1 MRVFLVA
8 AFFMKIRGKHMIN
21 ILQDEQGLEE
31 DSSIEYGKKP
41 LSVYIHIPFCI
52 KKCKYCDFLSFPV
65 GKTCMDGYGM
75 FRRKYVESLCEE
87 IESYAHLAETHNI
100 NTIYIGGGTPSV
112 LDPDEIT
119 VIMDTVRR
127 IFDIDEGAEIS
138 IEVNPGTLTSAKAKE
153 YIANGIN
160 RMSIGLQSAQSD
172 ELKALGRIHNYDQFI
187 AAFDMAREAGFR
199 NINIDLMSDIPGQSM
214 RSYLDTLEKVLRCRP
229 EHISSYSLIVEE
241 GTPLAADRTLLGQIP
256 DEDVDRQMY
265 EATNKL
271 LDTGGYH
278 RYEISNYARS
288 GYECR
293 HNIVYWTLGEYI
305 GVGIGAA
312 SFLYGRRY
320 TNTANIEDY
329 VDAMERHKE
338 LVTFGDPIE
347 NAGKARDIL
356 EHMRIVEEE
365 LDSDRLMEEYMFL
378 GLRMI
383 SGVSAGKFNDY
394 FGRSIYDVYGT
405 VIDKYTASGHLED
418 DHGLIRLTPKGI
430 DVSNTILADFL
441 ID

>member
-1 MRVFLVA
+1 M
-8 AFFMKIRGKHMIN
+8 
-21 ILQDEQGLEE
+21 
-31 DSSIEYGKKP
+31 
-41 LSVYIHIPFCI
+41 
-52 KKCKYCDFLSFPV
+52 
-65 GKTCMDGYGM
+65 
-75 FRRKYVESLCEE
+75 
-87 IESYAHLAETHNI
+87 
-100 NTIYIGGGTPSV
+100 
-112 LDPDEIT
+112 
-119 VIMDTVRR
+119 
-127 IFDIDEGAEIS
+127 
-138 IEVNPGTLTSAKAKE
+138 
-153 YIANGIN
+153 
-160 RMSIGLQSAQSD
+160 
-172 ELKALGRIHNYDQFI
+172 
-187 AAFDMAREAGFR
+187 
-199 NINIDLMSDIPGQSM
+199 
-214 RSYLDTLEKVLRCRP
+214 
-229 EHISSYSLIVEE
+229 
-241 GTPLAADRTLLGQIP
+241 
-256 DEDVDRQMY
+256 
-265 EATNKL
+265 
-271 LDTGGYH
+271 
-278 RYEISNYARS
+278 
-288 GYECR
+288 
-293 HNIVYWTLGEYI
+293 YWTLGEYI